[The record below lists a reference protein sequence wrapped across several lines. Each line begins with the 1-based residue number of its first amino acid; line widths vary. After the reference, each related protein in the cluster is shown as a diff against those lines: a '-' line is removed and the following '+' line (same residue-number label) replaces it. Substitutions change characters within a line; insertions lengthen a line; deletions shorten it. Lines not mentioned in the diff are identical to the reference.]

1 LVWFSYM
8 RAVCIFF
15 TFILFVQSDLF
26 GQAFRKWTSSDGRE
40 IKATFI
46 EENKG
51 LVSIRGKD
59 GRLFKIP
66 LDKFSDADKKFIRSL
81 SFDPLEGLVAWYPFN
96 GNAQDESGN
105 GHHGKVIGAKLCK
118 DRKGKVD
125 SAYSF
130 DGLND
135 YIDLGKDQ
143 KLNPRNEMTMSAWIM
158 IDRELRSKKGNDL
171 VRSEPIIERYQPNAG
186 RRSYFLEILSDRKL
200 RSAFFQDGGTPKV
213 PRFVSSQTTSL
224 LNLNKHYFVAVTY
237 IYSRGGN
244 IFLNGKTISEIKY
257 GEPIQQT
264 NESTCL
270 GGILNSKS
278 KYFTGVIDEARIY
291 DRALNQDEI
300 NFLYELE
307 K

>member
-1 LVWFSYM
+1 M
-8 RAVCIFF
+8 RAVSVFF
-15 TFILFVQSDLF
+15 TFILYFQSDLC
-26 GQAFRKWTSSDGRE
+26 GKAFRIWTSSDGRE
-40 IKATFI
+40 IEATFI

-51 LVSIRGKD
+51 LVSIRRKD
-59 GRLFKIP
+59 GRQFKIP
-66 LDKFSDADKKFIRSL
+66 LDKFSDADKKYIRAL
-81 SFDPLEGLVAWYPFN
+81 LFDPLAGLVAWYPFN
-96 GNAQDESGN
+96 GNAQDESVN

-118 DRKGKVD
+118 DRKGKAD

-135 YIDLGKDQ
+135 YIDLGKDR

-158 IDRELRSKKGNDL
+158 IHRELRPKKGNYL
-171 VRSEPIIERYQPNAG
+171 VISEPIIERYQPNAG
-186 RRSYFLEILSDRKL
+186 RRSYYLGILSDRKL
-200 RSAFFQDGGTPKV
+200 RAAFFQDGGTPEV
-213 PRFVSSQTTSL
+213 PRFVLSQKTSL

-237 IYSRGGN
+237 SYLRGGN
-244 IFLNGKTISEIKY
+244 IFLNGKIISEIKY

-270 GGILNSKS
+270 GGYLNTNSR
-278 KYFTGVIDEARIY
+278 YFTGVIDDVRLY

-300 NFLYELE
+300 EFLYELE